1 MVAFT
6 FKSTFMT
13 AIEQNMELMKQ
24 ELLRM
29 NNNDI
34 RFGYL
39 LKLIRQSHELIKA
52 ETEAKVYRHTI
63 HNISDFAN
71 SNSDTNYN

>member
-1 MVAFT
+1 
-6 FKSTFMT
+6 MT
-13 AIEQNMELMKQ
+13 PLQQHMDLMKQ

-52 ETEAKVYRHTI
+52 EAETKVSRHPI
-63 HNISDFAN
+63 NNLSNIADSHNNFN
-71 SNSDTNYN
+71 HN

>member
-1 MVAFT
+1 
-6 FKSTFMT
+6 MT
-13 AIEQNMELMKQ
+13 AIKQNMELMKQ

-52 ETEAKVYRHTI
+52 ETETKAKTAISRHPHHI
-63 HNISDFAN
+63 L
-71 SNSDTNYN
+71 SNTNDYSNDTNNYQRGE